1 MSLKQ
6 WEDIYQNVESIELK
20 ESNWL
25 DQYTEIFSESPR
37 KPIIDLGCGSG
48 AESIYLINGG
58 YDVISCDFSK
68 TILDKLTSLDSRIIT
83 KCFNIENGLPFKDS
97 AAHIILASLSLHY
110 FSWKS
115 TEKILKEI
123 KRVLDIDG
131 YLICRLNSINDINHG
146 AGSGIEIEN
155 NYYEIGGNRKRFFD
169 ESSIENLFS
178 DWKIVDRKECNI
190 RRFMRPKK
198 AWEIVVTK
206 LHNALN

>member
-1 MSLKQ
+1 MSLKH
-6 WEDIYQNVESIELK
+6 WEDLYQNIENIELK

-25 DQYTEIFSESPR
+25 DQYTKIFSEPPR

-48 AESIYLINGG
+48 AESIRLINGG
-58 YDVISCDFSK
+58 FDVISCDFSK
-68 TILDKLTSLDSRIIT
+68 TILDKLSSLNSKIVT

-97 AAHIILASLSLHY
+97 SSHIILASLSLHY

-115 TEKILKEI
+115 TEKIMKEI

-155 NYYEIGGNRKRFFD
+155 NYYESGGNCKRFFD
-169 ESSIENLFS
+169 EASIEYLFS
-178 DWKIVDRKECNI
+178 DWKIVDRKECDII
-190 RRFMRPKK
+190 RFNKPKK
-198 AWEIVVTK
+198 AWEIVVK
-206 LHNALN
+206 K

>member
-1 MSLKQ
+1 MSLKD
-6 WEDIYQNVESIELK
+6 WDDFYQNVANIELK

-25 DQYTEIFSESPR
+25 DKYSEIFSESPR

-48 AESIYLINGG
+48 AESIHLINRGHN
-58 YDVISCDFSK
+58 VISCDFSK
-68 TILDKLTSLDSRIIT
+68 TILDKLASFDSRIVT

-97 AAHIILASLSLHY
+97 ATHIILASLSLHY

-123 KRVLDIDG
+123 KRVLDTSG
-131 YLICRLNSINDINHG
+131 YLICRLNSIYDINFE
-146 AGSGIEIEN
+146 AGNGIEIEN
-155 NYYEIGGNRKRFFD
+155 NYYEIRGNRKRFFD

-178 DWKIVDRKECNI
+178 DWRIVDRKECDI
-190 RRFMRPKK
+190 RRYIRLKK

-206 LHNALN
+206 R